1 MKTFELNFRLI
12 FIIFDIMVIER
23 TNNEIIFR
31 LPADTD
37 TIVLE
42 RIINYLKYKEAIRNS
57 EGTEDQANKLAK
69 ESKKDW
75 WAENK
80 IRFIK

>member
-1 MKTFELNFRLI
+1 
-12 FIIFDIMVIER
+12 MVIER

>member
-31 LPADTD
+31 LPDDTD

-42 RIINYLKYKEAIRNS
+42 RIINYMKYKEAIRNS